1 MIGGE
6 SVPYLTDTEL
16 IKSIR
21 KGDIRGV
28 YFFWGKDV
36 ASSESIAK
44 KLRDKLLPKDQ
55 RDLNYRFITGADFS
69 ASEISDIIEALP
81 IFADRTV
88 TLIND
93 LNADNLKKDE
103 QDTLFKAITDL
114 DPTTTTLIFYTTG
127 VDLAA
132 GKKAL
137 TPKNKK
143 LCDHI
148 SKLGGIVTEFQQKK
162 PNELVN
168 HIQSRLTPVGCF
180 MSPKNAEYLA
190 SLQNCS
196 ILMIDNELDK
206 LSAYVGS
213 GEITKEMI
221 DLLVSDQLET
231 DAYKLSRAVLSGKG
245 GEAFKTLDKLYS
257 RQAEPIVL
265 LSVIS
270 GSFMD
275 LYRAKTA
282 VIGGYSQSDVVSD
295 FSYRGREFA
304 VKNAFRDCMSI
315 PLEKLR
321 YGLSVLSQCD
331 IDMKSKRTDPKILL
345 EEAISR
351 ILSYRR

>member
-1 MIGGE
+1 M
-6 SVPYLTDTEL
+6 PYLTEAEL
-16 IKSIR
+16 IKTIR
-21 KGDIRGV
+21 KGDIRSV

-36 ASSESIAK
+36 ASAENIAK
-44 KLRDKLLPKDQ
+44 KLRDKLLPKEQ
-55 RDLNYRFITGADFS
+55 RDLNYHFITAADFS
-69 ASEISDIIEALP
+69 ASELSDIAEALP
-81 IFADRTV
+81 VFADRTV
-88 TLIND
+88 TFIND
-93 LNADNLKKDE
+93 LNVDNLKKDE
-103 QDTLFKAITDL
+103 QDALLKAISDL
-114 DPTTTTLIFYTTG
+114 DPETSTFIFYTTG

-148 SKLGGIVTEFQQKK
+148 SKYGGIVTEFQQKK

-190 SLQNCS
+190 SLQNSS

-213 GEITKEMI
+213 GEITKEVI

-231 DAYKLSRAVLSGKG
+231 DAYKLSRAVLSGKSS
-245 GEAFKTLDKLYS
+245 EAFKTLDKLYS
-257 RQAEPIVL
+257 RQTEPIAL

-270 GSFMD
+270 GSFID

-282 VIGGYSQSDVVSD
+282 VIGGYSQNDVVND
-295 FSYRGREFA
+295 FTYRGREFA

-315 PLEKLR
+315 PLEKIR
-321 YGLSVLSQCD
+321 YGIGILSQCD
-331 IDMKSKRTDPKILL
+331 INMKSKRTDPKILL
-345 EEAISR
+345 EEAISK